1 MAARPVI
8 LPGVVDLQTAYDH
21 ARFLMGAY
29 ANFADDLGSNPA
41 VCTHL
46 ETVHERVD
54 EGTILCRGC
63 GRTVP
68 RALLPEEDD

>member
-1 MAARPVI
+1 MAARPVL
-8 LPGVVDLQTAYDH
+8 LPGLVDLQTAYDH

-46 ETVHERVD
+46 ETVHEPVD
-54 EGTILCRGC
+54 AHTILCRGC

-68 RALLPEEDD
+68 VGLLPEDGD